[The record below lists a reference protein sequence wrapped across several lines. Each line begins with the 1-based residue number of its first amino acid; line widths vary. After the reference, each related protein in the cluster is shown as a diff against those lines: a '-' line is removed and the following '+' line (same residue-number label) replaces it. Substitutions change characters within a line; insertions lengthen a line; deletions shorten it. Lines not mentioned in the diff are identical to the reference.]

1 MIGPDFFIRRQPVK
15 MKSKD
20 PIIIRKVVNEE
31 ASLLREVQISTFME
45 TFAAFNTEE
54 NMRQYI
60 SDSFSEEKV
69 EKELSDPDC
78 TFYFAVWEEMPV
90 GYLKVNTAA
99 AQTDLNDPLSLEIER
114 IYVLQSMKGK
124 KIGKKLMKQAFLH
137 AKTMGCAYIW
147 LGVWEMNR
155 PAIEFYEYAGFR
167 VFGEHSFVLGED
179 IQKDLLMRK
188 DVI

>member
-1 MIGPDFFIRRQPVK
+1 MESKEFVLIRRVVK
-15 MKSKD
+15 
-20 PIIIRKVVNEE
+20 EE
-31 ASLLREVQISTFME
+31 ASLLREVQISTFRE

-69 EKELSDPDC
+69 EKELMDPHS
-78 TFYFAVWEEMPV
+78 TFYFADWEGIPV
-90 GYLKVNTAA
+90 GYLKVNAAA
-99 AQTDLNDPLSLEIER
+99 AQTDLNDPFSLEIER

-124 KIGKKLMKQAFLH
+124 KIGKKLMEQAFLQ
-137 AKTMGCAYIW
+137 AKSMGCGYVW
-147 LGVWEMNR
+147 LGVWEKNQ
-155 PAIEFYEYAGFR
+155 PAIAFYEKTGFR